1 MRRLLV
7 GFLRSW
13 LHYHLGFRIS
23 TSNLVF
29 YDQSQKFKGY
39 LYYRQM
45 GLQNLGTK
53 WPKEVLQAKKDVH

>member
-13 LHYHLGFRIS
+13 LHYVPFGFWNYYLRD
-23 TSNLVF
+23 TNLVF

-39 LYYRQM
+39 LDYRHM
-45 GLQNLGTK
+45 GKIWGQSC
-53 WPKEVLQAKKDVH
+53 